1 MNYEESIEWLNTI
14 PLSFDRENK
23 NYEFKLDGIKA
34 FLSHLN
40 NPQSNLKIIHVGGTN
55 GKGSCSHM
63 LSSILQEA
71 GYKVG
76 LYTSPHLVDFRERVR
91 INGEMIS
98 KDSVSEFMHHNFDF
112 FESNNFSFFEM
123 TVGLAFNY
131 FSFNKVDIAIIEVG
145 MGGRLDSTNIIT
157 PILSLITNISID
169 HTKFLGS
176 NISDIAIEKAGI
188 IKEKTPI
195 VIGETQDEIKSIFID
210 IANTK
215 GSEIVF
221 ADDFIYDNYDCDLQ
235 GIYQKKNIKT
245 VLKAS
250 EILQQNDYKINDGHI
265 KTGLNNVSNNTGLK
279 GWWHVIQNKPLMIC
293 DTAHN
298 IAALKEVIS
307 QLIRLEY
314 SKLYFI
320 VGFSDDKDLD
330 KISKIFPENSE
341 YYFVKPK
348 VDRGKDSHEVK
359 QIFESNNRIG
369 ITQNSVNEAINQ
381 IKKTSTKDDV
391 IFIGGST
398 FVVSEIFQ

>member
-1 MNYEESIEWLNTI
+1 MFKKLPMYQNIGDFAYKKD
-14 PLSFDRENK
+14 LSNIILICE
-23 NYEFKLDGIKA
+23 
-34 FLSHLN
+34 HLN
-40 NPQSNLKIIHVGGTN
+40 NPQNNFKSIHVGGTN

-98 KDSVSEFMHHNFDF
+98 KDSVSEFMLHNFDF
-112 FESNNFSFFEM
+112 FESNNVSFFEM

-145 MGGRLDSTNIIT
+145 MGGRLDSTNIIA

-176 NISDIAIEKAGI
+176 NISDIAREKAGI

-245 VLKAS
+245 VLKGS
-250 EILQQNDYKINDGHI
+250 EILQQHDYKINDGHI
-265 KTGLNNVSNNTGLK
+265 KAGLNNVSNNTGFK
-279 GWWHVIQNKPLMIC
+279 GRWQVIQNNPLIIC

-320 VGFSDDKDLD
+320 IGFSDDKDLD

-348 VDRGKDSHEVK
+348 VDRGKDSQEVK

-381 IKKTSTKDDV
+381 IKKTSSKDDV

>member
-1 MNYEESIEWLNTI
+1 MFNKLPMYQNVGDSAYKKD
-14 PLSFDRENK
+14 LSNITLICE
-23 NYEFKLDGIKA
+23 
-34 FLSHLN
+34 HLN
-40 NPQSNLKIIHVGGTN
+40 NPQNNFKSIHVGGTN

-98 KDSVSEFMHHNFDF
+98 KDSVSEFMLHNFDF

-245 VLKAS
+245 VLKSS

-279 GWWHVIQNKPLMIC
+279 GRWQVIQNNPLIIC

-320 VGFSDDKDLD
+320 IGFSDDKDLD
-330 KISKIFPENSE
+330 KISKIFPKNSE

-348 VDRGKDSHEVK
+348 VDRGKDSQEVK

-381 IKKTSTKDDV
+381 IKNTSSKDDV

>member
-1 MNYEESIEWLNTI
+1 MFKKLPMYQNVGDFAYKKD
-14 PLSFDRENK
+14 LSNITLICE
-23 NYEFKLDGIKA
+23 
-34 FLSHLN
+34 HLN
-40 NPQSNLKIIHVGGTN
+40 NPQNNFKSIHVGGTN

-98 KDSVSEFMHHNFDF
+98 KDSVSEFMLHNFDF
-112 FESNNFSFFEM
+112 FESNNVSFFEM

-210 IANTK
+210 VANTK

-245 VLKAS
+245 VLKSS

-279 GWWHVIQNKPLMIC
+279 GRWQVIQNNPLIIC

-348 VDRGKDSHEVK
+348 VDRGKDSQDVK
-359 QIFESNNRIG
+359 QIFQSNNRIG

>member
-1 MNYEESIEWLNTI
+1 MFNKLPMYQNVGDSAYKKD
-14 PLSFDRENK
+14 LSNITLICE
-23 NYEFKLDGIKA
+23 
-34 FLSHLN
+34 HLN
-40 NPQSNLKIIHVGGTN
+40 NPQNNFKSIHVGGTN

-98 KDSVSEFMHHNFDF
+98 KDSVSEFMLHNFDF

-279 GWWHVIQNKPLMIC
+279 GRWQVIQNNPLIIC

-348 VDRGKDSHEVK
+348 VDRGKDSQDVK
-359 QIFESNNRIG
+359 QIFQSNNRIG

>member
-1 MNYEESIEWLNTI
+1 MFNKLPMYQNVGDSAYKKD
-14 PLSFDRENK
+14 LSNITLICE
-23 NYEFKLDGIKA
+23 
-34 FLSHLN
+34 HLN
-40 NPQSNLKIIHVGGTN
+40 NPQNNFKSIHVGGTN

-98 KDSVSEFMHHNFDF
+98 KDSVSEFMLHNFDF
-112 FESNNFSFFEM
+112 FESNNVSFFEM

-176 NISDIAIEKAGI
+176 NISDIAREKAGI

-195 VIGETQDEIKSIFID
+195 VIGETQDEIKSIFMD

-215 GSEIVF
+215 GSDIVF

-250 EILQQNDYKINDGHI
+250 EILQQNDYKINDIHI
-265 KTGLNNVSNNTGLK
+265 KNGLNWVSINTGLK
-279 GWWHVIQNKPLMIC
+279 GRWDIIQNNPMIIC

-348 VDRGKDSHEVK
+348 VDRGKDSQQVK

-381 IKKTSTKDDV
+381 IKKTSSKDDV

>member
-1 MNYEESIEWLNTI
+1 MFKKLPMYQNIGDFAYKKD
-14 PLSFDRENK
+14 LSNITLICE
-23 NYEFKLDGIKA
+23 
-34 FLSHLN
+34 HLN
-40 NPQSNLKIIHVGGTN
+40 NPQNNFKSIHVGGTN

-91 INGEMIS
+91 LNGEMIS

-112 FESNNFSFFEM
+112 FESNNVSFFEM

-157 PILSLITNISID
+157 PILSVITNISID

-250 EILQQNDYKINDGHI
+250 EILQQNDYKINDIHI
-265 KTGLNNVSNNTGLK
+265 KNGLNRVSINTGLK
-279 GWWHVIQNKPLMIC
+279 GRWDIVQNNPMIIC

-298 IAALKEVIS
+298 MAALKEVIS
-307 QLIRLEY
+307 QLTRLEY

-348 VDRGKDSHEVK
+348 VDRGKDSQEVK

-381 IKKTSTKDDV
+381 IKKTSNKDDV

-398 FVVSEIFQ
+398 FVVSEIFQQNHPLKI

>member
-1 MNYEESIEWLNTI
+1 MFKKLPMYQNVGDSAYKKD
-14 PLSFDRENK
+14 LSNITLICE
-23 NYEFKLDGIKA
+23 
-34 FLSHLN
+34 HLN
-40 NPQSNLKIIHVGGTN
+40 NPQNNFKSIHVGGTN

-91 INGEMIS
+91 LNGEMIS
-98 KDSVSEFMHHNFDF
+98 KDSVSEFMYHNFDF
-112 FESNNFSFFEM
+112 FESNNVSFFEM

-176 NISDIAIEKAGI
+176 NISDIAREKAGI

-245 VLKAS
+245 VLKVS
-250 EILQQNDYKINDGHI
+250 EILQQNDYKINDVHI
-265 KTGLNNVSNNTGLK
+265 KNGLNMVSINTGLK
-279 GWWHVIQNKPLMIC
+279 GRWDIVQNNPMIIC

-298 IAALKEVIS
+298 MAALKEVIS
-307 QLIRLEY
+307 QLVRLEY
-314 SKLYFI
+314 SKLFFI

-330 KISKIFPENSE
+330 KISKIFPQNSE

-348 VDRGKDSHEVK
+348 VDRGKDSQQVK
-359 QIFESNNRIG
+359 QIFQSNNRIG

-381 IKKTSTKDDV
+381 IKKNSTKDDV

>member
-1 MNYEESIEWLNTI
+1 MFNKLPMYQNVGDSAYKKD
-14 PLSFDRENK
+14 LSNITLICE
-23 NYEFKLDGIKA
+23 
-34 FLSHLN
+34 HLN
-40 NPQSNLKIIHVGGTN
+40 NPQNNFKSIHVGGTN

-98 KDSVSEFMHHNFDF
+98 KDSVSEFMLHNFDF
-112 FESNNFSFFEM
+112 FESKNVSFFEM

-176 NISDIAIEKAGI
+176 NISDIAREKAGI

-195 VIGETQDEIKSIFID
+195 VIGETQGEIKSIFID

-221 ADDFIYDNYDCDLQ
+221 ADDFIYENYDCDLQ

-245 VLKAS
+245 VLKVS
-250 EILQQNDYKINDGHI
+250 EILQQNDYKINDVNI
-265 KTGLNNVSNNTGLK
+265 KNGLNMVSINTGLK
-279 GWWHVIQNKPLMIC
+279 GRWDIVQNNPMIIC

-298 IAALKEVIS
+298 MAALKEVIS
-307 QLIRLEY
+307 QLVRLEY
-314 SKLYFI
+314 SKLFFI

-348 VDRGKDSHEVK
+348 VDRGKDSQQVK
-359 QIFESNNRIG
+359 QIFQSNNRIG

-381 IKKTSTKDDV
+381 IKITSSKDDV

>member
-1 MNYEESIEWLNTI
+1 MFKKLPMYQNIGDFAYKKD
-14 PLSFDRENK
+14 LSNIILICE
-23 NYEFKLDGIKA
+23 
-34 FLSHLN
+34 HLN
-40 NPQSNLKIIHVGGTN
+40 NPQNNFKSIHVGGTN

-98 KDSVSEFMHHNFDF
+98 KDSVSEFMLHNFDF
-112 FESNNFSFFEM
+112 FESNNVSFFEM

-176 NISDIAIEKAGI
+176 NISDIAREKAGI

-250 EILQQNDYKINDGHI
+250 EILQQNDYKINDIHI
-265 KTGLNNVSNNTGLK
+265 KNGLNRVSINTGLK
-279 GWWHVIQNKPLMIC
+279 GRWDIIQNNPMIIC

-348 VDRGKDSHEVK
+348 VDRGKDSQEVK

-369 ITQNSVNEAINQ
+369 ITQNSVNEAINL
-381 IKKTSTKDDV
+381 IKKTSSKDDV

>member
-1 MNYEESIEWLNTI
+1 MFKKLPMYQNVGDSAYKKD
-14 PLSFDRENK
+14 LSNITLICE
-23 NYEFKLDGIKA
+23 
-34 FLSHLN
+34 HLN
-40 NPQSNLKIIHVGGTN
+40 NPQNNFKSIHVGGTN

-91 INGEMIS
+91 LNGEMIS

-112 FESNNFSFFEM
+112 FESNNVSFFEM

-176 NISDIAIEKAGI
+176 NFSDIAREKAGI

-210 IANTK
+210 VANTK
-215 GSEIVF
+215 SSEIVF

-250 EILQQNDYKINDGHI
+250 QILQQNDYKINDVHI

-279 GWWHVIQNKPLMIC
+279 GRWDIIQNSPMIIC

-298 IAALKEVIS
+298 MAALKEVIS

-348 VDRGKDSHEVK
+348 VDRGKDSQELK
-359 QIFESNNRIG
+359 QVFESNNRIG
-369 ITQNSVNEAINQ
+369 IIQNSVNEAINQ
-381 IKKTSTKDDV
+381 IKKTSSKDDV

>member
-1 MNYEESIEWLNTI
+1 MFKKLPMYQNVGDSAYKKD
-14 PLSFDRENK
+14 LSNITLICE
-23 NYEFKLDGIKA
+23 
-34 FLSHLN
+34 HLN
-40 NPQSNLKIIHVGGTN
+40 NPQNNFKSIHVGGTN

-91 INGEMIS
+91 LNGEMIS

-112 FESNNFSFFEM
+112 FESNNVSFFEM

-210 IANTK
+210 VANTK
-215 GSEIVF
+215 SSEIVF

-245 VLKAS
+245 VLKSS

-279 GWWHVIQNKPLMIC
+279 GRWQVIQNNPLIIC

-307 QLIRLEY
+307 QLIGLEY

-348 VDRGKDSHEVK
+348 VDRGKDSQDVK
-359 QIFESNNRIG
+359 QIFQSNNRIG

-381 IKKTSTKDDV
+381 IKKTSNKDDV